1 VGSTETTLRMG
12 KTRSAVE
19 GLRESGPSMT
29 GENGP
34 VAVRGNDML
43 AGEGT
48 DGAKSLVSVTAC
60 EGEGRSLSRPAE
72 GGWSELPVSEG
83 LWRCDCG
90 MAEVREVKNRGSRVE
105 DRGSRAGG

>member
-34 VAVRGNDML
+34 MTVRGNDIL
-43 AGEGT
+43 AGEGA
-48 DGAKSLVSVTAC
+48 DAAKSVVSVTGC
-60 EGEGRSLSRPAE
+60 EGEGRSLSRPAD
-72 GGWSELPVSEG
+72 GGGSELPASEW

-90 MAEVREVKNRGSRVE
+90 MAEVREVKDRRSRIEGRGP
-105 DRGSRAGG
+105 RAGG

>member
-1 VGSTETTLRMG
+1 MG

-34 VAVRGNDML
+34 VTVRGNDML
-43 AGEGT
+43 AGEGA
-48 DGAKSLVSVTAC
+48 DGAKSVVSVTAC
-60 EGEGRSLSRPAE
+60 EGEGRSLSRPVE
-72 GGWSELPVSEG
+72 GGESESPASEG
-83 LWRCDCG
+83 LWRCDRG
-90 MAEVREVKNRGSRVE
+90 MAEVREVE